1 MAYFICDIGGG
12 GGGSS
17 FERLCY
23 VEYVMND
30 TPEKPTI
37 ETIDSGENYSTYL
50 SYNTTTKEFTV
61 LQDFTAIITAWV
73 EQDRP
78 AGTRGQGAFYI
89 NNVRVLGDYVTPETS
104 AGSKAGDSGFYS
116 LHAGDIFYSYT
127 PSSTGWPKQRLK
139 VYKIEDLPV
148 TDIKD
153 FNDENT

>member
-1 MAYFICDIGGG
+1 MAFFLSQPIESGGG
-12 GGGSS
+12 GS

-37 ETIDSGENYSTYL
+37 SSIDSGENYNTYL

-73 EQDRP
+73 KQYQN
-78 AGTRGQGAFYI
+78 AGSRGQGAFYI
-89 NNVRVLGDYVTPETS
+89 NNVQVMGIFVTPES
-104 AGSKAGDSGFYS
+104 SQGSKDGKTDFFNLHTGDT
-116 LHAGDIFYSYT
+116 FYSYT
-127 PSSTGWPKQRLK
+127 PSSNGWPQQHLK